1 MNFKMLSGT
10 LIASSL
16 LLAACGQ
23 AEDATKDVGKK
34 VEDTAKQAGDKAKE
48 TADKATSEPKA
59 PNGEAEKALNKA
71 KQYSDTM
78 YMSKKGIYNQLTS
91 QADQF
96 KPEDAQWAVDN
107 LKADYKKN
115 ALEKA
120 KQYAETQNMSIDAVK
135 QQLTSQFDAFTEE
148 EAQYAVDNLK

>member
-1 MNFKMLSGT
+1 MNLKALTGT
-10 LIASSL
+10 LLASSL
-16 LLAACGQ
+16 LLAACDSTEQ
-23 AEDATKDVGKK
+23 SAKDTDKK
-34 VEDTAKQAGDKAKE
+34 ADTTAKSTADTAKDNVKE
-48 TADKATSEPKA
+48 VKA

-78 YMSKKGIYNQLTS
+78 HMSKKGIYNQLTS

-96 KPEDAQWAVDN
+96 KAEDAQWAVDN

-120 KQYAETQNMSIDAVK
+120 KLYAETQNMSIDAVK
-135 QQLTSQFDAFTEE
+135 QQLTSQFDAFTPE
-148 EAQYAVDNLK
+148 EAQYAADNLK

>member
-1 MNFKMLSGT
+1 MNYKMLTGT

-23 AEDATKDVGKK
+23 AEDAAKDAGKK
-34 VEDTAKQAGDKAKE
+34 VEEASKTTADTAKESTKE
-48 TADKATSEPKA
+48 VKA

-71 KQYSDTM
+71 KTYSDIM
-78 YMSKKGIYNQLTS
+78 FMSKKGIYNQLTS
-91 QADQF
+91 QADKF
-96 KPEDAQWAVDN
+96 NANDAKWAVDN

-120 KQYAETQNMSIDAVK
+120 KQYSETQNMSVDAIK
-135 QQLTSQFDAFTEE
+135 TQLTSPFDAFTEE